1 MADNNSTRNN
11 RSQKNREELCRNC
24 QVLALGSKTPISWQ
38 GTPGLNVPLEIRNSW
53 KPNNWQDDT
62 FTVLELKIPLYL
74 LRFME
79 SQIEDREFEVRE
91 VGMQEAGQHIIIESI
106 GEAGAVFLV
115 TREGQ
120 SELAF
125 PVTCY
130 DVVCFDG

>member
-1 MADNNSTRNN
+1 M
-11 RSQKNREELCRNC
+11 
-24 QVLALGSKTPISWQ
+24 
-38 GTPGLNVPLEIRNSW
+38 NVPLEIRNSW